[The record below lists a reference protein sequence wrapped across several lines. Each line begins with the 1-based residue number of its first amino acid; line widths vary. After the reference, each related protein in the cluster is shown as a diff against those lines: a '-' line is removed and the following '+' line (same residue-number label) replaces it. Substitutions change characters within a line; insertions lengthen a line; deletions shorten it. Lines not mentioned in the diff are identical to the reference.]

1 MELTTSH
8 ESLREIGVSL
18 DGSLHLMTAAQSPE
32 HYAAGQAQHRAAGQ
46 AQRSVPGSWGH
57 PGYGWGHFGYTTFGA
72 SDGTTPL
79 GWERCVNSCNPPA
92 PGWLADGYDLA
103 GRHSSQQGVEFV
115 HRSVQVSHAAHALS
129 LTHARARS
137 HKCARACRSS
147 RSRELWPIKSCL
159 VCAAGRGAGW
169 MLLRAFLLVVGCIAA
184 WTGTLVPTFGNGPK
198 V

>member
-32 HYAAGQAQHRAAGQ
+32 HHAAGQAQHRAAGQ

-103 GRHSSQQGVEFV
+103 GRHSSQQGVDFV
-115 HRSVQVSHAAHALS
+115 HRSVQVSR
-129 LTHARARS
+129 ARARALS
-137 HKCARACRSS
+137 NACTCALTQMRARLPLVSIS
-147 RSRELWPIKSCL
+147 R
-159 VCAAGRGAGW
+159 
-169 MLLRAFLLVVGCIAA
+169 VVAD
-184 WTGTLVPTFGNGPK
+184 
-198 V
+198 